1 MRLATVLPEGLN
13 EPLAVVAAD
22 EKTWLAL
29 HDFLTFFGAR
39 GLPARQ
45 APMRDFLPVL
55 MPRFS
60 ELTRK
65 VSDWPEHGR
74 IFQQRGG
81 RPVRVSRLLA
91 PIQSPPSVREFC
103 AFEENFRNLCR
114 RRGVEMTHKRGR
126 DVPAF
131 YFSNPNSLVGFED
144 EVVAPRGANEL
155 DYELELGI
163 VIGRRARNVPST
175 SAWDCVAGFTIVNDF
190 AAREFQQRELVVG
203 FGPAKGS
210 DFATAV
216 GPVLVT
222 RDEFSDKID
231 GRGLRLELRARV
243 NGRELSRGNTS
254 NLFHAI
260 PRMIEHAS
268 ADVDLYPGEIIATGA
283 IGGGSI
289 LELGPEATNGWLKP
303 GDTIELEIDRIG
315 ILRNRIAAP

>member
-1 MRLATVLPEGLN
+1 MRLATVLSEGSIS
-13 EPLAVVAAD
+13 PLAVVAAD

-29 HDFLTFFGAR
+29 HDFLTFFGV
-39 GLPARQ
+39 GDIPPRQ
-45 APMRDFLPVL
+45 SPMREFLPIL

-81 RPVRVSRLLA
+81 RPIRVTRLLA

-103 AFEENFRNLCR
+103 GFEEHFRNLCR
-114 RRGVEMTHKRGR
+114 RRGVEMTQAWY

-131 YFSNPNSLVGFED
+131 YFSNPNSLVGYDD
-144 EVVAPRGANEL
+144 EVVAPRGATEL

-163 VIGRRARNVPST
+163 VIGRRARNIPAA

-190 AAREFQQRELVVG
+190 AARDLQRRELVVG
-203 FGPAKGS
+203 FGSAKGS

-222 RDEFSDKID
+222 RDEFSDKIN
-231 GRGLRLELRARV
+231 GAGLRLEMRGRV
-243 NGRELSRGNTS
+243 NGRELSGGNAS
-254 NLFHAI
+254 NLFHTI
-260 PRMIEHAS
+260 PKMIEHAS
-268 ADVDLYPGEIIATGA
+268 ADADLYPGEIIATGA

-289 LELGPEATNGWLKP
+289 LELTPEATNGWLKP
-303 GDTIELEIDRIG
+303 GDLIELEVERIG
-315 ILRNRIAAP
+315 VLRNRIATR

>member
-1 MRLATVLPEGLN
+1 MRLATVITEGVTS
-13 EPLAVVAAD
+13 PLAAVAAD

-29 HDFLTFFGAR
+29 HEFLTFFGAR
-39 GLPARQ
+39 DLPPRQ
-45 APMRDFLPVL
+45 APMREFLPIL
-55 MPRFS
+55 MTRFS

-81 RPVRVSRLLA
+81 RPLRVSRLLS
-91 PIQSPPSVREFC
+91 PIQSPPSIRNFC
-103 AFEENFRNLCR
+103 AFEESFRNLCR
-114 RRGVEMTHKRGR
+114 RRGVEMPQAWY

-131 YFSNPNSLVGFED
+131 YFSNPNSLVGFDD
-144 EVVAPRGANEL
+144 EVAAPRGTTEL

-163 VIGRRARNVPST
+163 VIGRRVRNVPAA

-190 AAREFQQRELVVG
+190 AARELQRRELVVG
-203 FGPAKGS
+203 LGSAKGS

-231 GRGLRLELRARV
+231 GRGLRLEMRARV

-254 NLFHAI
+254 QLFHAI

-268 ADVDLYPGEIIATGA
+268 ADADLYPGEIIATGA

-289 LELGPEATNGWLKP
+289 LELTPEATSGWLKP
-303 GDTIELEIDRIG
+303 GDTIELEVERIG
-315 ILRNRIAAP
+315 VLRNRVGPR

>member
-1 MRLATVLPEGLN
+1 MRLATVLPEGSTD
-13 EPLAVVAAD
+13 PLAVVAAD

-39 GLPARQ
+39 GLPSRQ
-45 APMRDFLPVL
+45 ASMREFLPIL

-81 RPVRVSRLLA
+81 RAVRVSRLLA
-91 PIQSPPSVREFC
+91 PVQSPPSVREFC
-103 AFEENFRNLCR
+103 AFEEHFRTLCF
-114 RRGVEMTHKRGR
+114 RRGVQMAQAWY

-131 YFSNPNSLVGFED
+131 YFSNPNSLVGHED
-144 EVVAPRGANEL
+144 EVVAPRGVVEF

-163 VIGRRARNVPST
+163 VIGRRARNVPAA

-190 AAREFQQRELVVG
+190 AARELQRRELAVG

-222 RDEFSDKID
+222 RDSFSDRID
-231 GRGLRLELRARV
+231 GRTLRLEMRARV
-243 NGRELSRGNTS
+243 NGHELSRGNS
-254 NLFHAI
+254 GNLFHTI
-260 PRMIEHAS
+260 PRLIEHAS
-268 ADVDLYPGEIIATGA
+268 ADTDLYPGALIATGA

-289 LELGPEATNGWLKP
+289 LELTPEATNGWLKP

-315 ILRNRIAAP
+315 VLRNRVATP

>member
-1 MRLATVLPEGLN
+1 MRE
-13 EPLAVVAAD
+13 
-22 EKTWLAL
+22 
-29 HDFLTFFGAR
+29 
-39 GLPARQ
+39 
-45 APMRDFLPVL
+45 FLPLL

-91 PIQSPPSVREFC
+91 PIQSPPSIRDFC
-103 AFEENFRNLCR
+103 AFEESFRNLCR
-114 RRGVEMTHKRGR
+114 RRGIEMPQAWY

-131 YFSNPNSLVGFED
+131 YFSNPNSLIGFED
-144 EVVAPRGANEL
+144 EVTAPKGETEL

-163 VIGRRARNVPST
+163 VIGRRVRNVPAA

-190 AAREFQQRELVVG
+190 AARELQRRELVVG

-210 DFATAV
+210 DFATAI

-231 GRGLRLELRARV
+231 GRGLRLDMRARV
-243 NGRELSRGNTS
+243 NGRELSRGNS
-254 NLFHAI
+254 SSLFHAI

-268 ADVDLYPGEIIATGA
+268 ADADLYPGEIIATGA
-283 IGGGSI
+283 IGGGSDPRADAGSDQWMVESGRYHRARSGADRNPAQPRGVALNKPALSRCC
-289 LELGPEATNGWLKP
+289 LEEPAARK
-303 GDTIELEIDRIG
+303 
-315 ILRNRIAAP
+315 RNRAVFNAVLF

>member
-1 MRLATVLPEGLN
+1 MRLATVIPEGSA

-39 GLPARQ
+39 DLPPRQ
-45 APMRDFLPVL
+45 ARMREFLPVL

-81 RPVRVSRLLA
+81 RAIRVSRLLA

-103 AFEENFRNLCR
+103 GFEEHFRNLCHR
-114 RRGVEMTHKRGR
+114 RETEMKATWY
-126 DVPAF
+126 DFPAF
-131 YFSNPNSLVGFED
+131 YFSNPNSLAGYAD
-144 EVVAPRGANEL
+144 EVVAPRGVTEL

-163 VIGRRARNVPST
+163 VIGRRVRNVPAA
-175 SAWDCVAGFTIVNDF
+175 SAWDCVAGFTVVNDF
-190 AAREFQQRELVVG
+190 AARELQRREFAVG
-203 FGPAKGS
+203 FGPSKGS

-231 GRGLRLELRARV
+231 GRTLRLDMRARL
-243 NGRELSRGNTS
+243 NGHEFSRGNVG
-254 NLFHAI
+254 NLFHTI
-260 PRMIEHAS
+260 PRMIEHAA
-268 ADVDLYPGEIIATGA
+268 ADTDLYPGELICTGA

-289 LELGPEATNGWLKP
+289 LELSPEATKGWLKP
-303 GDTIELEIDRIG
+303 GDMIELEIERIG
-315 ILRNRIAAP
+315 ILRNRIASR